1 MDLPK
6 HVELIEVCPRDGF
19 QNVHDIIPF
28 EGKVAIIKKLAEA
41 GFKRLEVVSFVSPKA
56 IPQMADAKDVVA
68 AVKDTLKEHGVRTV
82 ALVPNAR
89 GVETAVE
96 CGIDELTYVI
106 SVSKAHNMA
115 NVRRTPEE
123 SMEQF
128 KALIQEY
135 GHKIDFRLALA
146 TALGNASNMVMVHLA
161 SGYGDI
167 PVAAYGIVKRIDQFP
182 LNVSMGLCQ
191 RFMPLA
197 GYTFAAKNYRRMRSV
212 SVFSWT
218 VALALSACFAACFA
232 AFAPQILHLFI
243 PEAETSALGARFLRI
258 ACLAVPLTSVNFLIS
273 YTLQAMGKGVQSA
286 ALTFSRQGLLNIP
299 LLLLM
304 NALFGL
310 YGMIWTQLVVE
321 VLMLPVSLGM
331 YAHTFRRIRSAQPDN
346 APSPTA

>member
-41 GFKRLEVVSFVSPKA
+41 GFKRLEIVSFVSPKA

-82 ALVPNAR
+82 AL
-89 GVETAVE
+89 GTAVE

-146 TALGNASNMVMVHLA
+146 TALGCPFGEEIRTERVAEMVQFGLDLGCKEISIADTVGMSNPKRTYDLMKALTAQFGADKFVMHLH
-161 SGYGDI
+161 DT
-167 PVAAYGIVKRIDQFP
+167 R
-182 LNVSMGLCQ
+182 GL
-191 RFMPLA
+191 
-197 GYTFAAKNYRRMRSV
+197 
-212 SVFSWT
+212 
-218 VALALSACFAACFA
+218 ALANTLAAMQLGVHKFETA
-232 AFAPQILHLFI
+232 AGGLGGCPFAPGAAGNVATEDTLNMMREMGIDTGIDNDVLH
-243 PEAETSALGARFLRI
+243 EAVLLVQQYVHAPIVSHLT
-258 ACLAVPLTSVNFLIS
+258 PLYKKEPCV
-273 YTLQAMGKGVQSA
+273 
-286 ALTFSRQGLLNIP
+286 
-299 LLLLM
+299 
-304 NALFGL
+304 
-310 YGMIWTQLVVE
+310 
-321 VLMLPVSLGM
+321 
-331 YAHTFRRIRSAQPDN
+331 
-346 APSPTA
+346 